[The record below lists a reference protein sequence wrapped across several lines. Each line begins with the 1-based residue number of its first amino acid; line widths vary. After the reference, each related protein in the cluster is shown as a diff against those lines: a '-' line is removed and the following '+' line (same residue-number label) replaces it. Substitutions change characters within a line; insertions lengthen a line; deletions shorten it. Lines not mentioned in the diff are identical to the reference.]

1 MSGQEGYPCAVKGA
15 DNILVRGLAEGRG
28 HRQGSDL
35 RQPFHVIQAA
45 AADHADTD
53 LFRLCRP
60 SYHEVKF
67 LRKGRER
74 ILLLINADG
83 TLSVNPFFREY
94 LRPNIF

>member
-1 MSGQEGYPCAVKGA
+1 MKGT
-15 DNILVRGLAEGRG
+15 DNILVRGLAERRC
-28 HRQGSDL
+28 HRNGLDL
-35 RQPFHVIQAA
+35 RQPFHVVQTAA
-45 AADHADTD
+45 ANHADAD

-83 TLSVNPFFREY
+83 TMTVNLFFRAH
-94 LRPNIF
+94 LCPNIF